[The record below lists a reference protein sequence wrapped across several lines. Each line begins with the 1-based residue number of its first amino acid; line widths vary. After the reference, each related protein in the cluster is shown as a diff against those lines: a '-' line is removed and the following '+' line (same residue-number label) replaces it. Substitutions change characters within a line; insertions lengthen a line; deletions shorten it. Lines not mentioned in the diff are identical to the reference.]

1 MNNSFFGEFDHTTQ
15 EQWKEAAIAALKGAP
30 FEKVMFTDTYEGI
43 RLEPIYDKQSYER
56 LARQMKNLPGFVPY
70 LRGTNATGKKFLTWD
85 IAQKL
90 DYPLPGELNKALK
103 EDLQKG
109 QNCVYIDF
117 TSYENSSDHPFTDIT
132 NINSLADFEQ
142 IFEDIDISDTPIY
155 LKNSILPYSSAPLLL
170 AYLAS
175 KRIKLKGLKG
185 AIFNDPLCSLLT
197 HGTLKGSIKEHLD
210 YIASNIYTFEDA
222 DIKLFASDAS
232 VYHNGGADAVTELA
246 LSLATA
252 VYYLR
257 ELQDR
262 KIDINIAARKI
273 AFVFPIGT
281 HFFMEISKLRA
292 ARILWAKIVE
302 SFGGD
307 EESQKMFIHAETSL
321 RETTKYDPWVNML
334 RATSETFSAIAGSA
348 DSISVTNYDK
358 LWGLP
363 GEFSRRN
370 ARNIQNVLKYESH
383 LNDTADPAG
392 GSYFVESLTLQI
404 AQKAWDKFRAIE
416 EQGGIYDAIKN
427 EFVQNEV
434 NTGYLNRIKN
444 ISIRKDVILGTNKYP
459 NLTEKAI
466 ENTYKSDKTAFAAY
480 ATKIKEIIDQRN
492 STGTSEILDEIPSI
506 PKILPDLTIKLGEAF
521 KEGSLVHEPVA
532 RIFSGNET
540 AKEIP
545 LKRSSQVFEDLR
557 EASFK
562 HKSKHGSLPKI
573 HLVCWGA
580 LREYKAR
587 ADFAADFFQ
596 VGGFETQQISGF
608 NDFDDLAKSLMDFE
622 GSVFV
627 FCSTDDKYEE
637 FVPRISTLIKKVK
650 PFTKLVLAGY
660 PKEKI
665 EEYTNAGVDRF
676 IHTKANI
683 YEILNELQKDLG
695 IRK

>member
-1 MNNSFFGEFDHTTQ
+1 
-15 EQWKEAAIAALKGAP
+15 
-30 FEKVMFTDTYEGI
+30 
-43 RLEPIYDKQSYER
+43 
-56 LARQMKNLPGFVPY
+56 
-70 LRGTNATGKKFLTWD
+70 
-85 IAQKL
+85 
-90 DYPLPGELNKALK
+90 
-103 EDLQKG
+103 
-109 QNCVYIDF
+109 
-117 TSYENSSDHPFTDIT
+117 
-132 NINSLADFEQ
+132 
-142 IFEDIDISDTPIY
+142 
-155 LKNSILPYSSAPLLL
+155 
-170 AYLAS
+170 
-175 KRIKLKGLKG
+175 
-185 AIFNDPLCSLLT
+185 
-197 HGTLKGSIKEHLD
+197 
-210 YIASNIYTFEDA
+210 
-222 DIKLFASDAS
+222 
-232 VYHNGGADAVTELA
+232 
-246 LSLATA
+246 
-252 VYYLR
+252 
-257 ELQDR
+257 
-262 KIDINIAARKI
+262 
-273 AFVFPIGT
+273 
-281 HFFMEISKLRA
+281 MEISKLRA